1 MVLATPTTLI
11 ALLRTVAHGW
21 SHETLASQAAEVQ
34 RLGRE
39 LHERLGTLGGH
50 LDKVGRSLG
59 AAVASYNSAVGSLEG
74 RVLVTARRFGEM
86 GVTNDDLPAPRQVED
101 GPRSLS
107 APELEVR
114 DFEALGDVA
123 RPRGVETLFDG
134 SFGPVDAGDATDDGH
149 EDRARGA

>member
-1 MVLATPTTLI
+1 MSTLPLTFACI
-11 ALLRTVAHGW
+11 CSQPRSSFGSIEALD
-21 SHETLASQAAEVQ
+21 AE
-34 RLGRE
+34 R
-39 LHERLGTLGGH
+39 
-50 LDKVGRSLG
+50 KF
-59 AAVASYNSAVGSLEG
+59 APYPSYALSVP
-74 RVLVTARRFGEM
+74 VTYD
-86 GVTNDDLPAPRQVED
+86 GVTNDELPAPRQVED

-134 SFGPVDAGDATDDGH
+134 SFGPVDTGDATDDGR